1 MRSLEIISGGLPT
14 EVVEDIIASDF
25 PNLEKLIL
33 YVGVEDYGFE
43 GDLEI
48 FRSLFSKER
57 FPKLTYLGLVNSEE
71 QDNIVEMFLQSDIL
85 PQLETMDISA
95 GTLKDE
101 GAQLLL
107 DNLDKIS
114 HLKFIDMSYNYLSK
128 DMKKKL
134 QALPMKIDVSD
145 TQDADEDD
153 DQVYYYP
160 MITE

>member
-1 MRSLEIISGGLPT
+1 
-14 EVVEDIIASDF
+14 
-25 PNLEKLIL
+25 
-33 YVGVEDYGFE
+33 
-43 GDLEI
+43 
-48 FRSLFSKER
+48 
-57 FPKLTYLGLVNSEE
+57 
-71 QDNIVEMFLQSDIL
+71 
-85 PQLETMDISA
+85 MDISA

-153 DQVYYYP
+153 DEVYYYP

>member
-1 MRSLEIISGGLPT
+1 M
-14 EVVEDIIASDF
+14 EDIIASDF

-153 DQVYYYP
+153 DEVYYYP